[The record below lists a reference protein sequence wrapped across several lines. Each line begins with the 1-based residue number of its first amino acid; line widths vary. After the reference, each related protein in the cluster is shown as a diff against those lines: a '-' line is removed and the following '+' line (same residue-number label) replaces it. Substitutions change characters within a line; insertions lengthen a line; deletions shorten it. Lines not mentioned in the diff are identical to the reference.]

1 MENNN
6 ETAEL
11 VALVKRGETAA
22 FEQIVTRYRSAALS
36 WAREIVRDV
45 YLAEDI
51 VQEAF
56 LRMRDKL
63 GSLEDDAKFTAWFR
77 LMVRRTAMNA
87 IRGKSGNEAPID
99 LLGSAGTAAMEAGG
113 GANSSFGNAGG
124 DGGEPDEM
132 AEWEE
137 QADRDELVEQVL
149 QRLSGQAREVLR
161 ASAFD
166 DATPEELAARFGMN
180 KSNVYNIFSRA
191 RVKTNDER
199 FSSEVARYLK
209 ERRSRRETVAKT
221 LAEPSYSSPYAFISV
236 MIGEALRYVSDGA
249 EWSTTELMGIS
260 GDAFRLNTAAG
271 CNWRGI
277 STFDW
282 SYTGYQTMERLGI
295 EGTCFGRPQRRSITP
310 EQQVHLLAVIQGTID
325 RGVPAI
331 IRNMNINEFGYVYG
345 YDDEAGEIKYYG
357 ANRLKRSFRY
367 DKLGRT
373 GEEPPLFVLG
383 IRGQRSQPMPGRAA
397 LQAIVNHARGK
408 EPPLEGFA
416 YGLKGYELWL
426 EAVERGGLNLH
437 GHAYQVAILA
447 EARQRAASY
456 LQGLA
461 VRSGGR
467 REQGLAAA
475 AACYGRVGEEFRRLY
490 PSFPFGYGG
499 SHGNRMGQIRSGLQA
514 AYEAETEGIAI
525 IEHLLQQW

>member
-6 ETAEL
+6 EIAEW
-11 VALVKRGETAA
+11 VALVKQGDATAY
-22 FEQIVTRYRSAALS
+22 ELLVTRYRSAALS

-51 VQEAF
+51 AQEAF

-63 GSLEDDAKFTAWFR
+63 GSLQDDAKFTAWFR

-99 LLGSAGTAAMEAGG
+99 LLGSDASDTVEVGVGAGG
-113 GANSSFGNAGG
+113 GEGG
-124 DGGEPDEM
+124 DEPNEM

-137 QADRDELVEQVL
+137 QADRDELVERVL
-149 QRLSGQAREVLR
+149 QRLSGQAREVLS
-161 ASAFD
+161 ASAFE

-180 KSNVYNIFSRA
+180 KSNIYNILSRA

-209 ERRSRRETVAKT
+209 DRRSRRETIAKK
-221 LAEPSYSSPYAFISV
+221 LAEPTYSSPYAFLSM
-236 MIGEALRYVSDGA
+236 MIGEALRYIGNKA
-249 EWSTTELMGIS
+249 EWSTTDLMGIS

-271 CNWRGI
+271 CNWQGI

-310 EQQVHLLAVIQGTID
+310 EQQVHILAVIQGAID

-357 ANRLKRSFRY
+357 ANRLKCSFRY

-383 IRGQRSQPMPGRAA
+383 IRGQQSQPMPGRPA

-426 EAVERGGLNLH
+426 EAAERGGLDLH

-456 LQGLA
+456 LQELA
-461 VRSGGR
+461 VRSGGV
-467 REQGLAAA
+467 RERGLAAA
-475 AACYGRVGEEFRRLY
+475 AACYGRVSEEFRRLY

-499 SHGNRMGQIRSGLQA
+499 SHGNRMEQIRSGLRA
-514 AYEAETEGIAI
+514 ACEAETEGIAI
-525 IEHLLQQW
+525 IEDVLQQW